1 MQSSALVIAAAD
13 LLLTHIVLVSLTIAR
28 HKGLRVT
35 ETVMTSVL
43 NSTLI
48 GNPFVADLHTV
59 LEIALAASPDV
70 LDETEVARLLPLAA
84 ELQRRASD
92 IHANKTDKTDQQD
105 DDDDDDDDIAVDI
118 ISSRCTCAVCL
129 RYDTAATLSEAEL
142 MDACSSSQVLSSV
155 LQTIVGD

>member
-59 LEIALAASPDV
+59 LEIARAASPDV

-105 DDDDDDDDIAVDI
+105 DDDDDIAVDI
-118 ISSRCTCAVCL
+118 ISIRCTCAVCL

>member
-105 DDDDDDDDIAVDI
+105 DDDDDIAVDI
-118 ISSRCTCAVCL
+118 ISIRCTCAVCL